1 MSALL
6 FSPITIENTTV
17 ENRICVP
24 PMCQCRADNGL
35 ARPWHTMHY
44 GRLMNSGAGLV
55 VVEATAVSPEGR
67 ITTRCL
73 GLYDDAQQQALAKLV
88 HDCRA
93 VAARP
98 KLFIQLSHAGRKGS
112 RDDPARGK
120 RVLSPEEG
128 GFELIAPTAGSYFAG
143 TPAARMMTEDDIER
157 VIADFAAAAAR
168 AAAAGFDGIQ
178 LHAAHGYLLHQ
189 FLSPVTNKRTD
200 RWGGSRDNRMR
211 FALAVIEAVKKAAE
225 GVPLALRLPA
235 SDWIEGGWQ
244 IEDTVAFVEKAR
256 DLGVA
261 AVDVSVG
268 GGIDPAQTLPAGQ
281 VMVQKYSRTIR
292 EATGIITYAAGHI
305 TEPLQA
311 EAVLA
316 AGDADGVCIGR
327 EMIRNPNWGW
337 RAAQE
342 LHAVVQVPAPYVP
355 AFF

>member
-6 FSPITIENTTV
+6 FSPISIGGV
-17 ENRICVP
+17 AVGNRICVP
-24 PMCQCRADNGL
+24 PMCQCRADEGL
-35 ARPWHTMHY
+35 ARPWHTVHY

-73 GLYDDAQQQALAKLV
+73 GLYNDAQQEALAALV
-88 HDCRA
+88 RDCRS
-93 VAARP
+93 VASAP
-98 KLFIQLSHAGRKGS
+98 KLFVQLSHAGRKGS
-112 RDDPARGK
+112 REDPAVGK
-120 RVLSPEEG
+120 RVLTPEEG
-128 GFELIAPTAGSYFAG
+128 GFDLIAPTAGCYFAG
-143 TPAARMMTEDDIER
+143 TSVAREMSEDDIER
-157 VIADFAAAAAR
+157 VVEDFAAAARR
-168 AAAAGFDGIQ
+168 AVAACFDGIQ

-189 FLSPVTNKRTD
+189 FLSPVTNRRTD

-211 FALAVIEAVKKAAE
+211 FALAVIAAVRDAARD
-225 GVPLALRLPA
+225 VPLALRVPA
-235 SDWIEGGWQ
+235 SDWIDGGWQ
-244 IEDTVAFVEKAR
+244 IEDTVAFVEKAKA
-256 DLGVA
+256 LGVA

-268 GGIDPAQTLPAGQ
+268 GGIDPAQQLPAGH

-292 EATGIITYAAGHI
+292 ESAGIVTYAAGHI

-337 RAAQE
+337 KAAQE
-342 LHAVVQVPAPYVP
+342 LHAVVQVPAPYIP